1 LTKIKASVWIQEKN
15 EGDFPLERV
24 TGRTRI
30 LVGYF
35 QKRIYVEPVA
45 SEILNAMS
53 NSSLFKKVVSTPTKN
68 DIAVHIRL
76 GDYVSEPAA
85 KRSHGLSNIEY
96 FVRAVA
102 LLQAKHD
109 YNKVVIYSDDSQAAY
124 TEFVNAFGRSKIP
137 ITISSGTNE
146 YEDLAGISSSK
157 GIVISNSTFSWWAAW
172 IGTHLH
178 DCVVIAPRP
187 WFSKPSK
194 ADDHL
199 LLDSWIVIDRLLPAI
214 EKVFAAPFTAIE
226 SGTYKGRT
234 AKHLADLADHVTT
247 IEAEF
252 EHYRKSKKRLQK
264 RKNVTVLYGD
274 SSDLIRAVLPP
285 IKVNC
290 IMWLDAHYSG
300 GSTTGKNNPCPL
312 TNELLQILPVRN
324 ASNTIIFID
333 DSRGLIGSSG
343 WPILSDLVI
352 MLNKRGYSSIII
364 DDVLI
369 ASSAEILQIF
379 AVDFERSRTYI
390 FESLGGRMTLISVF
404 VKAVG
409 LVMRLAFKVKHM
421 RKISTQ

>member
-1 LTKIKASVWIQEKN
+1 M
-15 EGDFPLERV
+15 G
-24 TGRTRI
+24 
-30 LVGYF
+30 
-35 QKRIYVEPVA
+35 
-45 SEILNAMS
+45 
-53 NSSLFKKVVSTPTKN
+53 LFWP
-68 DIAVHIRL
+68 
-76 GDYVSEPAA
+76 G
-85 KRSHGLSNIEY
+85 
-96 FVRAVA
+96 
-102 LLQAKHD
+102 
-109 YNKVVIYSDDSQAAY
+109 
-124 TEFVNAFGRSKIP
+124 IP
-137 ITISSGTNE
+137 HS
-146 YEDLAGISSSK
+146 
-157 GIVISNSTFSWWAAW
+157 
-172 IGTHLH
+172 
-178 DCVVIAPRP
+178 
-187 WFSKPSK
+187 
-194 ADDHL
+194 
-199 LLDSWIVIDRLLPAI
+199 LLPAI

-247 IEAEF
+247 IEAEI

-274 SSDLIRAVLPP
+274 SSDLIRSVLPP

-290 IMWLDAHYSG
+290 VMWLDAHYSG

-421 RKISTQ
+421 RKISTK

>member
-1 LTKIKASVWIQEKN
+1 MNRMTSHNNQKLTIPLMGGLGNQLFQYAAGVNSQVYSSKKPEFLVSNKKVFNNTQRKFMLGDLINKDEVMYLGRLKFILLILLTKIKASVWIQEKN

-137 ITISSGTNE
+137 IIISSGTNE

-199 LLDSWIVIDRLLPAI
+199 LLDSWIVIDR
-214 EKVFAAPFTAIE
+214 
-226 SGTYKGRT
+226 
-234 AKHLADLADHVTT
+234 
-247 IEAEF
+247 
-252 EHYRKSKKRLQK
+252 
-264 RKNVTVLYGD
+264 
-274 SSDLIRAVLPP
+274 
-285 IKVNC
+285 
-290 IMWLDAHYSG
+290 
-300 GSTTGKNNPCPL
+300 
-312 TNELLQILPVRN
+312 
-324 ASNTIIFID
+324 
-333 DSRGLIGSSG
+333 
-343 WPILSDLVI
+343 
-352 MLNKRGYSSIII
+352 
-364 DDVLI
+364 
-369 ASSAEILQIF
+369 EIQ
-379 AVDFERSRTYI
+379 R
-390 FESLGGRMTLISVF
+390 
-404 VKAVG
+404 
-409 LVMRLAFKVKHM
+409 
-421 RKISTQ
+421 